1 MKLTKLRP
9 AKSEEQITECGKAF
23 SELETRQRLLVAAE
37 KLFAERGFASVCVRD
52 LVSEAK
58 VNIAAVN
65 YYFGSKE
72 NLYLETLRYS
82 FRNSRQAL
90 PRLETLLKQAQAAG
104 TKEAAQAGIRRYV
117 EELMN
122 IIFLSGETSCHT
134 DLMGHEMSNPT
145 AALDIVVEEFI
156 SPIFKILVAL
166 VEQLRPDLAEAREA
180 NLAAMSI
187 LGQCLNYSLALPIT
201 LKLLKK
207 SQMTSGFVKRLSK
220 QISDFSLTALSIPQL
235 TTLEKT

>member
-1 MKLTKLRP
+1 MTKPRT
-9 AKSEEQITECGKAF
+9 AKTDRLISECVKATGGP
-23 SELETRQRLLVAAE
+23 EARERLLVAAE
-37 KLFAERGFASVCVRD
+37 KLFAKRGLASVCVRD

-90 PRLETLLKQAQAAG
+90 PKLEALLKGAQAAG
-104 TKEAAQAGIRRYV
+104 TVDAARQAIRWYV
-117 EELMN
+117 EEIMH
-122 IIFLSGETSCHT
+122 IILISRETSCHA
-134 DLMGHEMSNPT
+134 DLMGHEMSHPT
-145 AALDIVVEEFI
+145 QALDVIVEEFI
-156 SPIFKILVAL
+156 SPIFKILIAL
-166 VEQLRPDLAEAREA
+166 VEQLRPDLAATKEA

-201 LKLLKK
+201 LKLLKRSK
-207 SQMTSGFVKRLSK
+207 MTPTFVNKLAS
-220 QISDFSLTALSIPQL
+220 QISEFSLNALSQN
-235 TTLEKT
+235 KGG

>member
-1 MKLTKLRP
+1 MKPTKVR
-9 AKSEEQITECGKAF
+9 AGKSEEQIDECVE
-23 SELETRQRLLVAAE
+23 SRQRLLVAAE
-37 KLFAERGFASVCVRD
+37 KLFAERGFAPVCVRD

-90 PRLETLLKQAQAAG
+90 PKLEALLKEAQTAG
-104 TKEAAQAGIRRYV
+104 TKEAAQEGIRRYV

-122 IIFLSGETSCHT
+122 IIFISGKTSCHT

-145 AALDIVVEEFI
+145 EALDIVVEEFI

-166 VEQLRPDLAEAREA
+166 VEQLRPDLAEAKEA

-187 LGQCLNYSLALPIT
+187 LGQCLNYSLARPIT

-207 SQMTSGFVKRLSK
+207 SQMTSAFVKKLSN
-220 QISDFSLTALSIPQL
+220 QISGFSLAALSHSQPPSF
-235 TTLEKT
+235 EKT

>member
-1 MKLTKLRP
+1 MKATKLRA
-9 AKSEEQITECGKAF
+9 AKSEEQIAECVE
-23 SELETRQRLLVAAE
+23 SRQRLLVAAE

-90 PRLETLLKQAQAAG
+90 PKLETLLKDAKMAG
-104 TKEAAQAGIRRYV
+104 TKEAAEEAIRRYV
-117 EELMN
+117 EELMR
-122 IIFLSGETSCHT
+122 IIFISGETSCHT
-134 DLMGHEMSNPT
+134 DLMAHEMSNPT
-145 AALDIVVEEFI
+145 QALDIVVEEFI

-166 VEQLRPDLAEAREA
+166 VELLRPDLAEAKEA

-207 SQMTSGFVKRLSK
+207 SQMTSAFVKKLSK
-220 QISDFSLTALSIPQL
+220 QISDFSLTALSLPQPL
-235 TTLEKT
+235 DFEKT